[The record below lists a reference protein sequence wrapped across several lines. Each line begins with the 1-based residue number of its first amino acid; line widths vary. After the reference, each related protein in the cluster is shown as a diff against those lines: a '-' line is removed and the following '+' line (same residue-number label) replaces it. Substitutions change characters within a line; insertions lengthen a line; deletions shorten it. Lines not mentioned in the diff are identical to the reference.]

1 MLVGFWPKNRLTH
14 TLFVLKINYCLPSVR
29 PQQYI
34 LNLLLYF
41 FHFKISL
48 FSDIK
53 MLVPTFVGVYLQ
65 IPDGITIN
73 MLAVIVCVQFC
84 VCVLTLLAAW

>member
-1 MLVGFWPKNRLTH
+1 MTKN
-14 TLFVLKINYCLPSVR
+14 IIYDNSNIY
-29 PQQYI
+29 YI
-34 LNLLLYF
+34 FCSIF

-65 IPDGITIN
+65 IPDEITIN
-73 MLAVIVCVQFC
+73 MLVVIVCV
-84 VCVLTLLAAW
+84 

>member
-1 MLVGFWPKNRLTH
+1 M
-14 TLFVLKINYCLPSVR
+14 LKINSILPSVR
-29 PQQYI
+29 PFYHDKEYYIYQQQYI

-73 MLAVIVCVQFC
+73 MLAVIVCV
-84 VCVLTLLAAW
+84 

>member
-1 MLVGFWPKNRLTH
+1 MT
-14 TLFVLKINYCLPSVR
+14 TAI
-29 PQQYI
+29 YI
-34 LNLLLYF
+34 LHLLLYF

-73 MLAVIVCVQFC
+73 MLCVILC
-84 VCVLTLLAAW
+84 VCVNFACCQVAFQNLSDVKQSFNL

>member
-1 MLVGFWPKNRLTH
+1 MHDKEYYIWQ
-14 TLFVLKINYCLPSVR
+14 
-29 PQQYI
+29 QQYI

-73 MLAVIVCVQFC
+73 MLAVIVCV
-84 VCVLTLLAAW
+84 

>member
-1 MLVGFWPKNRLTH
+1 MLQ
-14 TLFVLKINYCLPSVR
+14 INYFVSSVR
-29 PQQYI
+29 PFYHDKEYYITQQQYV

-48 FSDIK
+48 LSDIK

-65 IPDGITIN
+65 VPDGITIN
-73 MLAVIVCVQFC
+73 INMAVIVCV
-84 VCVLTLLAAW
+84 

>member
-1 MLVGFWPKNRLTH
+1 MT
-14 TLFVLKINYCLPSVR
+14 TAI
-29 PQQYI
+29 YI

-65 IPDGITIN
+65 IYNQHAGGDS
-73 MLAVIVCVQFC
+73 LCVILC
-84 VCVLTLLAAW
+84 VCANFACCLVAFQNLADVKQSFNL

>member
-1 MLVGFWPKNRLTH
+1 
-14 TLFVLKINYCLPSVR
+14 
-29 PQQYI
+29 
-34 LNLLLYF
+34 
-41 FHFKISL
+41 
-48 FSDIK
+48 

-73 MLAVIVCVQFC
+73 ILLLIVCVQFC

>member
-1 MLVGFWPKNRLTH
+1 MLVGFWPNNPLTH
-14 TLFVLKINYCLPSVR
+14 TLFVLKINYFLPSVR
-29 PQQYI
+29 PFYHDKEYYIAQQQYV

-53 MLVPTFVGVYLQ
+53 MLVPTFVGAYLQ
-65 IPDGITIN
+65 VHDGITIN
-73 MLAVIVCVQFC
+73 MLAVIVCV
-84 VCVLTLLAAW
+84 